1 MKKDIQ
7 IPVSENV
14 YLAAIYELHPEY
26 NINDWNIYL
35 INDWEKPLEN
45 VLVVSHAYGKIDGEM
60 RQTSRL
66 RHGFASVPAKTA
78 VKIEFIDPNVLVLN
92 NEFAVTYF
100 LDNRLF
106 DKKFVFRENTINE
119 RAMTDLPAIDR
130 RGVLLK

>member
-1 MKKDIQ
+1 MKKDIS

-14 YLAAIYELHPEY
+14 YIAAIYELHPEY
-26 NINDWNIYL
+26 EIYDWNIYL
-35 INDWEKPLEN
+35 INDWDQPLEN

-66 RHGFASVPAKTA
+66 RHGFATVPAKTA
-78 VKIEFIDPNVLVLN
+78 IKVEFIDPKVLVLN

-100 LDNRLF
+100 LGNTLY

-119 RAMTDLPAIDR
+119 HAQTDLPTIDR
-130 RGVLLK
+130 RGVLVK